1 LSARF
6 CAASLFTK
14 NVLGDG
20 FDIGT
25 SETERLRMTR
35 LSIVVV
41 AVLALSWWLV
51 ARTSLVG
58 LLLIGYSG
66 VTQFMAK
73 RPPALFVGAGIA
85 SGIVIVAAAGRDRRT
100 DALRPQRRPLR
111 ATRKRDDRARGRRDR
126 KARCTPPSCRN
137 VG

>member
-1 LSARF
+1 
-6 CAASLFTK
+6 
-14 NVLGDG
+14 
-20 FDIGT
+20 
-25 SETERLRMTR
+25 MTR